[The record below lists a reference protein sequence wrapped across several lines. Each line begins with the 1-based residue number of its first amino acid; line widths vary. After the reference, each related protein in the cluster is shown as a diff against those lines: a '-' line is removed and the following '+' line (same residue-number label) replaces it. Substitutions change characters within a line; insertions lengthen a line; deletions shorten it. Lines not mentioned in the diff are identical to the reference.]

1 MMLDINEIKKVLP
14 HRYPFLLV
22 DKILEVEEGKRAV
35 GIKNVT
41 ANEEFFNGHFPDY
54 PVMPGVL
61 VVEALAQVGAV
72 AVLIKEENKG
82 RLAFFAGID
91 NCRIKRQVRPGDQ
104 LRLEVE
110 MTRMRGSFGKGK
122 AVATVDGEVAVEAEI
137 MFALGEKQE

>member
-1 MMLDINEIKKVLP
+1 MLDIHQIKEIIP

-72 AVLIKEENKG
+72 AILKQEENRG

-91 NCRIKRQVRPGDQ
+91 NCRIRKQVKPGDQ

-110 MTRMRGSFGKGK
+110 LTRVRGSFGKGR
-122 AVATVDGEVAVEAEI
+122 AIATVDGEVAVEAEI
-137 MFALGEKQE
+137 MFGLGEKQE